1 MLNCL
6 LQDAFS
12 IGSYLSHLPIVRNY
26 VRLSANSRCRKELS
40 ATNNPRVEI
49 ELEHLDQRRLDRD
62 PADLAAL
69 AADLDDGTVVG
80 AVKVTDGGAH
90 QFIGAQ
96 PRQKRGEDQGAVA
109 LHPVAAPPRLRV
121 GAEGTP

>member
-1 MLNCL
+1 M
-6 LQDAFS
+6 LQDVDEDGFD
-12 IGSYLSHLPIVRNY
+12 G
-26 VRLSANSRCRKELS
+26 
-40 ATNNPRVEI
+40 
-49 ELEHLDQRRLDRD
+49 D
-62 PADLAAL
+62 PAVFVAL